1 MFSCRSLKLVCAA
14 LCLSSSFAVS
24 AAGITHQPVGK
35 IAEQEVRHIS
45 TYFPGRMAGSPAELM
60 MADYVNQRFQSMGYQ
75 SDLRDFKTRYVYTS
89 SEGKK
94 DWHNVNATSVI
105 AVKPGSTDKQILIV
119 AHLDTYT
126 PMSDSDVNHNLGGL
140 TLQGVDDNASGVG
153 VMLELAERLR
163 SVKTK
168 ATIRFLALS
177 AEELGS
183 KGAENYLS
191 RMSKADKD
199 NTLLVINLDSL
210 ITGDKLYFHSGVN
223 TPKAIAEKT
232 RDRAL
237 KLAKRFGI
245 SAAINNGHGE
255 HSPKG
260 TGCCSDHMTFDAANI
275 PVLAVEASNWSLGKK
290 DGYQQTSKNTHFPSG
305 TTWHQPQYDNLQYLD
320 KHLPGRIKSRT
331 RDSVRILLPLVE
343 EVTK

>member
-14 LCLSSSFAVS
+14 LCLSSSFTVS
-24 AAGITHQPVGK
+24 AAGVTHQPVGK
-35 IAEQEVRHIS
+35 IAEQEVRHIA

-60 MADYVNQRFQSMGYQ
+60 MADYVNQRFQTMGYQ
-75 SDLRDFKTRYVYTS
+75 SDLRDFKTRYIYTS
-89 SEGKK
+89 NEGKK

-105 AVKPGSTDKQILIV
+105 AVKPGTTDKQVLIV

-126 PMSDSDVNHNLGGL
+126 PLSDDDVNHNLGGL

-163 SVKTK
+163 NVKTK
-168 ATIRFLALS
+168 ATVRFLALS
-177 AEELGS
+177 AEELGN

-191 RMSKADKD
+191 RMSQTDKA

-223 TPKAIAEKT
+223 TPKTVAEKT

-237 KLAKRFGI
+237 KLAKRLGI
-245 SAAINNGHGE
+245 HAAINNGHSE
-255 HSPKG
+255 HYPQG
-260 TGCCSDHMTFDAANI
+260 NGCCSAQMPFDAAKI
-275 PVLAVEASNWSLGKK
+275 PVLTVEASNGSLSKK
-290 DGYQQTSKNTHFPSG
+290 EGYQQTNKTAQFPAG
-305 TTWHQPQYDNLQYLD
+305 TSWHQPQYDNLQYLD
-320 KHLPGRIKSRT
+320 KNLPGRIKART
-331 RDSVRILLPLVE
+331 RDSVKILLPLVQE
-343 EVTK
+343 IAK